1 MPALPFFRST
11 ALDDAGDI
19 GGDESVEWPELQP
32 FLPHQDPLQD
42 LNSNNLDTNIVGTSD
57 IAAGEDLLLPSP
69 YTTGFQQDSPS
80 EPIGPLADEQG
91 DATQP
96 SSATT
101 DGTDYIIQEQTSAI
115 VPTERT
121 IAQCNFLNDFVF
133 DARRLRG
140 LPH

>member
-1 MPALPFFRST
+1 M
-11 ALDDAGDI
+11 DDAGDI
-19 GGDESVEWPELQP
+19 GGDESAEWPELQP

-42 LNSNNLDTNIVGTSD
+42 LNSYNLNKNIVGASD
-57 IAAGEDLLLPSP
+57 IAVGEDLLLPSP

-80 EPIGPLADEQG
+80 EPIGPSADDQG

-101 DGTDYIIQEQTSAI
+101 DGTGYIFQEQTSAI
-115 VPTERT
+115 LPTERK
-121 IAQCNFLNDFVF
+121 IEQCNYLNDFAF

-140 LPH
+140 RPQ